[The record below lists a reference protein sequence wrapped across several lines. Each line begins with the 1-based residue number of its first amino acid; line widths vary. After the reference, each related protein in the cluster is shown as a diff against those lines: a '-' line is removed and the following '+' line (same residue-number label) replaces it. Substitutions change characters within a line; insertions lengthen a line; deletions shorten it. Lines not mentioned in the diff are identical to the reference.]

1 MCFENCTSLLK
12 CQQTCEDIPRKSIK
26 EIDIK
31 YKGVIKMIVM
41 KTLESDK
48 RDNLVEF
55 KEKIEELYFRVPIND
70 IIMKIVEGLH
80 KIKNSQVKEYSH
92 ELKYEVTVE
101 ERIRA
106 EPIDYRFSTVEEL
119 KSAFSSSQIQLFIYL
134 LSIWKENGGAN
145 EFFLEAK
152 DYFSK
157 RGIAVRKA
165 SKDRLERDLT
175 VLSTVSLQLQA
186 KRKKEIEYIDAQLIE
201 YEKIRR
207 GFYKIHFG
215 SWIEHISYGTFTL
228 LHKNFF
234 KYHPGHDSVAI
245 LLSLKLTQL
254 AKLQFAKPLPTYS
267 IKFNTL
273 FSLLGISE
281 CQIRKQGYKHYF
293 NQLESVFQR
302 MKIEMGFSIK
312 IEREEGNFTMF
323 MQNKLYYEQSD
334 LKQFYKK

>member
-1 MCFENCTSLLK
+1 MNE
-12 CQQTCEDIPRKSIK
+12 
-26 EIDIK
+26 
-31 YKGVIKMIVM
+31 MIVM
-41 KTLESDK
+41 ENLQSNN
-48 RDNLVEF
+48 RNNLVQF

-80 KIKNSQVKEYSH
+80 KIKNSEIEEYSH
-92 ELKYEVTVE
+92 ELKYELTVE

-106 EPIDYRFSTVEEL
+106 EPIDCRFSTAEEL
-119 KSAFSSSQIQLFIYL
+119 RSAISSSQIQLFIYL
-134 LSIWKENGGAN
+134 LSVWQENGGAD

-152 DYFSK
+152 DYFSN

-165 SKDRLERDLT
+165 SKDRLERDLA

-186 KRKKEIEYIDAQLIE
+186 KNKKQVEYIDSQLIV
-201 YEKIRR
+201 YEKKRR
-207 GFYKIHFG
+207 GLYKIRFG
-215 SWIEHISYGTFTL
+215 SWIRHISYGTFTL

-254 AKLQFAKPLPTYS
+254 AKLQFTKPLPTYS
-267 IKFNTL
+267 LKFHTL
-273 FSLLGISE
+273 FSFLGISE

-293 NQLESVFQR
+293 KQLESVFQR
-302 MKIEMGFSIK
+302 MQVEMGFSIK
-312 IEREEGNFTMF
+312 IERKEGSFTMF

-334 LKQFYKK
+334 LKEFYKK